1 MKNVKWLWL
10 LLPIAIIAWL
20 VFPLRCSNETVINSS
35 PNSVVLK
42 TKEKKG
48 SFDTKNISHAEIK
61 EKLFTTDKKSYVAL
75 VEKDTFKERIIRENI
90 DLKAKFKK
98 MSDSLQFQAY
108 SEAIQLN
115 DFCVPFEDASVKID
129 ISGKARGKV
138 LDLKALYIVKPME
151 VKADVKTYR
160 LLIGGEA
167 SSNPDVTIFRYKGN
181 IFYQSANGNLYNV
194 SVGDHQYF
202 GVGFAREV
210 LRYTRVK

>member
-1 MKNVKWLWL
+1 MKNLKWLWL
-10 LLPIAIIAWL
+10 LLPIVVIAWL
-20 VFPLRCSNETVINSS
+20 VFPIRCSNQMVKDSS
-35 PNSVVLK
+35 PNTIVLK
-42 TKEKKG
+42 TEEKKG
-48 SFDTKNISHAEIK
+48 SFEAKKISHVEIK
-61 EKLFTTDKKSYVAL
+61 EKLSSPDKKNQGAAI
-75 VEKDTFKERIIRENI
+75 EKDTFKERIIRENI

-108 SEAIQLN
+108 SDAIQLN
-115 DFCVPFEDASVKID
+115 DFCVPFEDGTVKID

-160 LLIGGEA
+160 LLMGGEA